1 MDDPPLQMVQ
11 NPFTVHLPS
20 DDGKINIAIRSI
32 FGNENDLVA
41 GDYSQLEL
49 RILADLSKE
58 DGLIQVLKFSGQKS
72 RMDQFYGTAVK
83 TLFRLSMNRMLIHS
97 LKLVASGLIKMKY
110 QKLSENKSKKCAMES
125 FMEWVQK
132 VSE

>member
-20 DDGKINIAIRSI
+20 GDGEINIAIRSI

-58 DGLIQVLKFSGQKS
+58 DGLIQVLKFSGQ
-72 RMDQFYGTAVK
+72 Q
-83 TLFRLSMNRMLIHS
+83 
-97 LKLVASGLIKMKY
+97 SGIFL
-110 QKLSENKSKKCAMES
+110 
-125 FMEWVQK
+125 
-132 VSE
+132 